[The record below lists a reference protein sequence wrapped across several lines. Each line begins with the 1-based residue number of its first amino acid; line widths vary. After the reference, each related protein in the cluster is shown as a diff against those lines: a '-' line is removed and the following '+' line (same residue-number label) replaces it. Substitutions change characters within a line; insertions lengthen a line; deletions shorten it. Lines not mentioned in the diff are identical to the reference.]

1 MVRNKYVI
9 IGNSIA
15 GISCIEGI
23 RKIDQE
29 GEIFLFSDEETL
41 NYSKPL
47 ISHYLAGR
55 LKEEQLNFREE
66 NFYRENNVRYFLN
79 TPVRKIDIKKKVLY
93 TSNRSLNFDFLFIG
107 TGGRPIMPEIEDMDK
122 IKQGIFTFTTLDAAK
137 KLKRFIEEKKIKEIV
152 VLGGGLIGLKCAEG
166 LIARGISVKIIE
178 FSDRLLSNTFDFH
191 TSEIIENKLRA
202 GGCEVIK
209 NNTVQKISG
218 QAGELREVILKD
230 GKRIK
235 TRVLVICVGVIPE
248 TSVIEGTGIIK
259 NKGIIVNEYMQTN
272 IPFIFA
278 GGDVAEADNFFIEKK
293 SVIAIWPVASR
304 MGKVAGYN
312 MAGANK
318 RYDGMFVMN
327 SIEFLG
333 IPVIS
338 FGITNLSSNADY
350 EVISS
355 MGFANEF
362 YRKIVIKDNKI
373 VGAIYL
379 GKIERAGIISGLI
392 KNKVDVSSFKNLLI
406 NDKFGLLVLPEEYR
420 KHIVAGEGI
429 EV

>member
-1 MVRNKYVI
+1 MAGNSYVI

-23 RKIDQE
+23 RRVDKE
-29 GEIFLFSDEETL
+29 GEIFLFSDEEIL

-47 ISHYLAGR
+47 ISYYLGGR

-66 NFYRENNVRYFLN
+66 NFYKESNVRCFLN
-79 TPVRKIDIKKKVLY
+79 TPVRKIDIKEKLIY
-93 TSNRSLNFDFLFIG
+93 TGNESFNFDFLFIG
-107 TGGRPIMPEIEDMDK
+107 TGGRPIIPEIEDMSK
-122 IKQGIFTFTTLDAAK
+122 IKQGIFTFTKLDTAK
-137 KLKRFIEEKKIKEIV
+137 KLKRFIEGKKIKEIV
-152 VLGGGLIGLKCAEG
+152 VLGAGLIGLKCTEG
-166 LIARGISVKIIE
+166 LIARGISVKIIDL
-178 FSDRLLSNTFDFH
+178 SDRLLSNTFDLH
-191 TSEIIENKLRA
+191 TSEIIEDKLRA
-202 GGCEVIK
+202 SGCEVIK
-209 NNTVQKISG
+209 NNTVQKVAG
-218 QAGELREVILKD
+218 EAGELREVILKD

-235 TRVLVICVGVIPE
+235 TNALVICVGVIPE

-259 NKGIIVNEYMQTN
+259 NRGIIVNEYMQTN

-278 GGDVAEADNFFIEKK
+278 GGDVAEADNFFIDKK

-318 RYDGMFVMN
+318 RYDGLFVMN
-327 SIEFLG
+327 SIEFFG

-338 FGITNLSSNADY
+338 FGITNPSSNAGY
-350 EVISS
+350 EVISTMDS
-355 MGFANEF
+355 GKEF
-362 YRKIVIKDNKI
+362 YRKIVIKENKI

-392 KNKVDVSSFKNLLI
+392 KNKVDVSSFKNWLI